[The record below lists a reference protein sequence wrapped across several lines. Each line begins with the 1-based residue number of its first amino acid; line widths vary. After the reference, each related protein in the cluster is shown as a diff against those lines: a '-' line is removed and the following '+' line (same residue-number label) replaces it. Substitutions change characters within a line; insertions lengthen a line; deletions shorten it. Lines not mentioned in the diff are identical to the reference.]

1 MANDGRPM
9 WIVPNWIERHCVIPD
24 GFRSGAPFALYRDQ
38 GAFILAFYS
47 VRPTAIWDPANPVK
61 APAFVYR
68 RALMVGPQKLGKD
81 PLAAAHI
88 CNEAVG
94 PALFAGWAGR
104 DDGWVCSE
112 HGCGCG
118 WEYAYSPG
126 EPMGMRWPTPLI
138 QITGVSEDAT
148 ANTYNALRPMIDNG
162 PLHDLIP
169 NTGESLIRLPAG
181 GDSKIERVTSSA
193 PARLGAPSTFVSHGE
208 AGLYTDRNG
217 MTKVAET
224 QRRNCAGMGGRTS
237 ANTNAW
243 DPAQNSDAQRAWESV
258 HPKDPAVKPLED
270 VLIQFRRPPANLS
283 FANREHRWKI
293 YRAIY
298 PTDVL
303 RENGGHLDLDS
314 IEPEAV
320 DLMRTNPA
328 DAARFFGNQLVPGS
342 GAAFD
347 VTLWDRR
354 RSTVAHPV
362 PKGALIT
369 IGADGSIRNDH
380 FPLIATEV
388 ASGYQWP
395 LGIWRPED
403 HGGRIPFDVVT
414 ATVEQAFSDFDVWRL
429 YGDPPYIQELLDA
442 WAGRFGRDR
451 VVEWATN
458 RPRIM
463 ALATRAW
470 DEAIA
475 LGTMSHCPAT
485 HPLCKLFSWHVGNAV
500 RHETGYRDDGG
511 TLWFAEKNAPMSPD
525 KMDSVPAA
533 VLSWEARNDA
543 IAAGALNVAAPSVYE
558 RRGLATIRTQRVMA

>member
-1 MANDGRPM
+1 MAEAEARPM
-9 WIVPNWIERHCVIPD
+9 YVVPNWIERHCVIPD
-24 GFRSGAPFALYRDQ
+24 GFRAGAPFRLYQDQ
-38 GAFILAFYS
+38 GEYVLAFYS
-47 VRPTAIWDPANPVK
+47 VKPTAYWDPANPIK
-61 APAFVYR
+61 GPAFVYR
-68 RALMVGPQKLGKD
+68 RALVVGPQKVGKD
-81 PLAAAHI
+81 PAAAAHI
-88 CNEAVG
+88 CVESVG
-94 PALFAGWAGR
+94 PALFAGWAGK
-104 DDGWVCSE
+104 DDGYACAA
-112 HGCGCG
+112 HGCACG
-118 WEYAYSPG
+118 WEYAYRPG

-208 AGLYTDRNG
+208 DGLYSDRNG
-217 MTKVAET
+217 MVKVAET
-224 QRRNCAGMGGRTS
+224 QRRNCAGMGGRTT

-258 HPKDPAVKPLED
+258 HPKDPKVVPLTD
-270 VLIQFRRPPANLS
+270 IFIQFRQPPANLS
-283 FANREHRWKI
+283 FGNREQRWKI
-293 YRAIY
+293 YLAIY
-298 PTDVL
+298 PTDVR
-303 RENGGHLDLDS
+303 RENGGHLDLNS

-328 DAARFFGNQLVPGS
+328 DAARFFGNKLVPGS

-347 VTLWDRR
+347 LGLWEKR
-354 RSTVAHPV
+354 RSTVEHVV

-369 IGADGSIRNDH
+369 IGADGSVSRDH

-395 LGIWRPED
+395 LAIFRPED
-403 HGGRIPFDVVT
+403 HHGRIPTDVVS
-414 ATVEQAFSDFDVWRL
+414 AVVDQAFADFDVWRL
-429 YGDPPYIQELLDA
+429 YGDPPFIQELLDA
-442 WAGRFGRDR
+442 WAGRYGRDR
-451 VVEWATN
+451 IIEWATN
-458 RPRIM
+458 RPRVM

-475 LGTMSHCPAT
+475 GGSMSHCPTT
-485 HPLCKLFSWHVGNAV
+485 HPLCQTFTWHVGNAV

-511 TLWFAEKNAPMSPD
+511 ALWYAEKNAPNSPD
-525 KMDSVPAA
+525 KIDSVPAA
-533 VLSWEARNDA
+533 ILSWEARNDA
-543 IAAGALNVAAPSVYE
+543 IASGALSLEPAVEPFVFTDAD
-558 RRGLATIRTQRVMA
+558 L